1 MPGQK
6 TDVAA
11 QLASQ
16 CISRTL
22 GVRVE
27 LNDTDGRQGAHDLL
41 LTYEGRTIAVEV
53 KLVVDPKHRA
63 ADAKSSRLGY
73 TLRPDLTYSWT
84 VHLAQ
89 EKKWQ
94 RALARIPSL
103 LVELEAHGATPGT
116 AHHSWQHNVELL
128 LGFEQ
133 LGIDA
138 VFCVPPTEK
147 HPPGYYVM
155 PASWGG
161 GVPEVDQVVSSAC
174 ELMSNRAM
182 TKLRKQLAAADADER
197 HAFLIYGWEYME
209 AVPLSQEGALP
220 SLAPMLPPGI
230 DGVWLSTTASDSP
243 TIVWTSKAG
252 WLQAARWGDGRRKLP
267 DLSRPEDV
275 SLTSNVDI
283 NAHGQ
288 A

>member
-11 QLASQ
+11 QLASR

-22 GVRVE
+22 DVPVE
-27 LNDTDGRQGAHDLL
+27 VNDTDGRQGAHDLL
-41 LTYEGRTIAVEV
+41 LTSKGRTIAIEV

-63 ADAKSSRLGY
+63 ADAKSSQLGY
-73 TLRPDLTYSWT
+73 TLRPDLIYSWT

-94 RALARIPSL
+94 RALARAPSL
-103 LVELEAHGATPGT
+103 LVELETRGATPRT
-116 AHHSWQHNVELL
+116 AHHFWQHDVELL
-128 LGFEQ
+128 LEFEQ

-161 GVPEVDQVVSSAC
+161 GVPEIDQAVSSAC
-174 ELMSNRAM
+174 ELMSSRAM
-182 TKLRKQLAAADADER
+182 TKLRKQLAAANADER

-220 SLAPMLPPGI
+220 GLAPTLPPGI

-243 TIVWTSKAG
+243 TIVWTSEAG
-252 WLQAARWGDGRRKLP
+252 WIRAARWG
-267 DLSRPEDV
+267 
-275 SLTSNVDI
+275 
-283 NAHGQ
+283 
-288 A
+288 

>member
-1 MPGQK
+1 MPRQK

-22 GVRVE
+22 GVPVE
-27 LNDTDGRQGAHDLL
+27 VNDTDGRQGAHDLL

-63 ADAKSSRLGY
+63 ADAKSSQLGY

-84 VHLAQ
+84 VHLTQ

-94 RALARIPSL
+94 RALARTPSL
-103 LVELEAHGATPGT
+103 LIELEAQGATPRT
-116 AHHSWQHNVELL
+116 AHHLWQHDVKLL
-128 LGFEQ
+128 LEFER

-138 VFCVPPTEK
+138 VFCVLPTEK

-161 GVPEVDQVVSSAC
+161 GVPEIDQAVSSAC
-174 ELMSNRAM
+174 ELLSSRAM
-182 TKLRKQLAAADADER
+182 NKLRKQLAAADADER
-197 HAFLIYGWEYME
+197 QAFLIYGWEYME
-209 AVPLSQEGALP
+209 AVPLSQEGMLP
-220 SLAPMLPPGI
+220 DLEPTLPPGI

-243 TIVWTSKAG
+243 TIVWTSEAG
-252 WLQAARWGDGRRKLP
+252 WLRAGRL
-267 DLSRPEDV
+267 
-275 SLTSNVDI
+275 
-283 NAHGQ
+283 G
-288 A
+288 